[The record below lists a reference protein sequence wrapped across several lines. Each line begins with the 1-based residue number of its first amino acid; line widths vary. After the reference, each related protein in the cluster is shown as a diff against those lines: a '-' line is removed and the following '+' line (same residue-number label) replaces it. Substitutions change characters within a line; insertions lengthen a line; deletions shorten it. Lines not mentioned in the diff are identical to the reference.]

1 MDHIQTPDRSWDM
14 TMLSDNAYADK
25 YVYRQES
32 SYTLLYE
39 ELDEKN
45 VEIVRILGFSA
56 NSPDTRYLGLW

>member
-1 MDHIQTPDRSWDM
+1 M